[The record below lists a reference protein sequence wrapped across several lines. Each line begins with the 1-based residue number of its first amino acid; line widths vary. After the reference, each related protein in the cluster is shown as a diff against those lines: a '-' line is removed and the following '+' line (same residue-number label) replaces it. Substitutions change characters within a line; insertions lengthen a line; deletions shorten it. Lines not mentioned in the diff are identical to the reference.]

1 MVPKKTNARK
11 CIKAY
16 YKHRVSPT
24 CFGNSSGHRQ
34 GDALQMLHTSVCLKF
49 FNLMTY
55 TYSHH
60 QPECKSEKEI
70 FTVAHI
76 HCTSDYPQVHRKTPG
91 PTLTIV
97 IVTRRDILRGVS
109 GHITVY

>member
-1 MVPKKTNARK
+1 
-11 CIKAY
+11 
-16 YKHRVSPT
+16 
-24 CFGNSSGHRQ
+24 
-34 GDALQMLHTSVCLKF
+34 
-49 FNLMTY
+49 MTY

-70 FTVAHI
+70 FTVAYI
-76 HCTSDYPQVHRKTPG
+76 HNALLITPRYIERHTG

-97 IVTRRDILRGVS
+97 IVTRLEILRGVS